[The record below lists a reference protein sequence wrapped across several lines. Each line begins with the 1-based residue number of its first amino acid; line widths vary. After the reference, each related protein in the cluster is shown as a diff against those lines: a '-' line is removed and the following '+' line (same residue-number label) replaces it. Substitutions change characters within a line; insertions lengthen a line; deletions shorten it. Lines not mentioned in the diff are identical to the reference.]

1 MFHALAI
8 FAGAIISVG
17 AEKNGSFYWLI
28 LLNSSEKIKIY
39 KYLISGEEMISKDIE
54 GKIEEVDV
62 LTDFDGT
69 MIKEQSQYIEILA
82 YFFFRNQ
89 KHIRFAKEVAK
100 EYVDYKRNSNIQG
113 FYSLFRG
120 CPVEIL
126 DKIVKRLYQ
135 DGAWNELVEK
145 LKPKKIGVVSRNNNR
160 IISEY
165 IQQLNYPLTKVNLV
179 AANNPE
185 IKNGVYTG
193 EAQIVI
199 DNNNLAEFIGKKEY
213 ICREEEKRIVE
224 KSGIDCKRLKGGLY
238 ICKRGKIF

>member
-1 MFHALAI
+1 
-8 FAGAIISVG
+8 
-17 AEKNGSFYWLI
+17 
-28 LLNSSEKIKIY
+28 
-39 KYLISGEEMISKDIE
+39 MISKDIE
-54 GKIEEVDV
+54 GKIEDVDV

-69 MIKEQSQYIEILA
+69 MIKEQSQYLEVLA

-89 KHIRFAKEVAK
+89 KHIQFAKEVIK
-100 EYVDYKRNSNIQG
+100 EYVDYKRNSNVQG

-135 DGAWNELVEK
+135 DEAWNGLVEN
-145 LKPKKIGVVSRNNNR
+145 LKPKKIGVISRNNKR

-165 IQQLNYPLTKVNLV
+165 LKQLNYPSTKINLV

-185 IKNGVYTG
+185 IKDGVYTG
-193 EAQIVI
+193 EAQIII
-199 DNNNLAEFIGKKEY
+199 DNNNLAEFIGKREY

-224 KSGIDCKRLKGGLY
+224 KSGIDCKRFKGGLY
-238 ICKRGKIF
+238 ICKRRKIF

>member
-1 MFHALAI
+1 
-8 FAGAIISVG
+8 
-17 AEKNGSFYWLI
+17 
-28 LLNSSEKIKIY
+28 
-39 KYLISGEEMISKDIE
+39 MISKDIE
-54 GKIEEVDV
+54 GKIEDVDV

-69 MIKEQSQYIEILA
+69 MIKEQSQYLEILA

-100 EYVDYKRNSNIQG
+100 EYVDYKRNSNIKG

-126 DKIVKRLYQ
+126 DKIIKRLYQ
-135 DGAWNELVEK
+135 DEAWNELVEK
-145 LKPKKIGVVSRNNNR
+145 LKPKKIGVISRNNNR

-199 DNNNLAEFIGKKEY
+199 DNNNLA
-213 ICREEEKRIVE
+213 
-224 KSGIDCKRLKGGLY
+224 
-238 ICKRGKIF
+238 

>member
-1 MFHALAI
+1 M
-8 FAGAIISVG
+8 
-17 AEKNGSFYWLI
+17 
-28 LLNSSEKIKIY
+28 
-39 KYLISGEEMISKDIE
+39 MISKS
-54 GKIEEVDV
+54 IEERIEDVDV

-69 MIKEQSQYIEILA
+69 MIKEQSQYLEVLA

-100 EYVDYKRNSNIQG
+100 EYVDYKKNSNIRG
-113 FYSLFRG
+113 FYSLFKG
-120 CPVEIL
+120 CPVETL
-126 DKIVKRLYQ
+126 DKIVKRLDQ
-135 DGAWNELVEK
+135 DEAWNELVEK
-145 LKPKKIGVVSRNNNR
+145 LKPKKIGVISRNNNR

-165 IQQLNYPLTKVNLV
+165 IQQLNYPSSRISIT
-179 AANNPE
+179 AANIPE

-193 EAQIVI
+193 EAEIII
-199 DNNNLAEFIGKKEY
+199 DNNNLADFIGKREY